1 MVAFLP
7 ADAPTRLHLGKDDPN
22 QLLSY
27 SYLVFE
33 ADYLAETD
41 SAPYRPWR
49 ISVTLRSLIYQEKTL
64 EAKNAQRSKPVS
76 FFVLPFA
83 AHCSSCRHLIRPT
96 SSSDAG
102 RVSKLGL
109 SVRGLARFR
118 SLAPACAF

>member
-1 MVAFLP
+1 MATLYDCFLTSRC
-7 ADAPTRLHLGKDDPN
+7 ADQVHLGKDDSN

-64 EAKNAQRSKPVS
+64 
-76 FFVLPFA
+76 
-83 AHCSSCRHLIRPT
+83 
-96 SSSDAG
+96 G
-102 RVSKLGL
+102 
-109 SVRGLARFR
+109 
-118 SLAPACAF
+118 